1 MRLMAVERMSVAGT
15 IIGICSLLSITL
27 PMSPASADTGG
38 AGPIT
43 EYAPFPI
50 PGSFSCEVKYDLEG
64 NIWSDQFTG
73 NALGEVNPVT
83 GAVSEVLLPNPG
95 ALPGGMETASD
106 GNIYFVEVGG
116 NAIGVLHP
124 EARTISTYPFPW
136 ANAYVGGLPPGF
148 INTGPGVPFDLTT
161 GADGAIWFTMV
172 GLNAIGRFDITTH
185 EFQKWTVPTPLAG
198 LIANEPGP
206 NNTIAFAEGTANKI
220 GLINVYTHQITE
232 YPIPTPASLPAGLT
246 TSPDGKTVW
255 FGETLGQNIGALDVA
270 TGHITEYNLLALRKP
285 GSGIPLLDLGLGD
298 PLPSPGQMAFAS
310 DGKLYIME
318 GTFDA
323 GYQVGQFDPQTHEFN
338 ELVTPTPLSSPCDL
352 NTEKPGVVIFGEF
365 TGNRIG
371 SFHVPDLGVI
381 PFPL

>member
-1 MRLMAVERMSVAGT
+1 MRLRVVGRRSVAHLVV
-15 IIGICSLLSITL
+15 GICGLVSLAL
-27 PMSPASADTGG
+27 PVSPASAGTGG

-64 NIWSDQFTG
+64 NIWSDQLTG
-73 NALGEVNPVT
+73 NALGEVNPTT
-83 GAVSEVLLPNPG
+83 GAVAEVPLPNPG
-95 ALPGGMETASD
+95 ALPGGMERAAD

-116 NAIGVLHP
+116 NAIGVLNP
-124 EARTISTYPFPW
+124 PSRTISTYPFPW

-185 EFQKWTVPTPLAG
+185 EFQKWQVPTAVSG
-198 LIANEPGP
+198 LIAIEPGP
-206 NNTIAFAEGTANKI
+206 ANTVAFAEGTANKI
-220 GLINVYTHQITE
+220 GLIDVSTHQITE
-232 YPIPTPASLPAGLT
+232 YPIPTPNSLPAGLT
-246 TSPDGKTVW
+246 TSPDGKTIW
-255 FGETLGQNIGALDVA
+255 FGETLGQNLGALEVA
-270 TGHITEYNLLALRKP
+270 TGKITEYNLLALRKP
-285 GSGIPLLDLGLGD
+285 GSGIPLLDGSLGD
-298 PLPSPGQMAFAS
+298 PLPSPGQLAFAS

-323 GYQVGQFDPQTHEFN
+323 GYQVGQFDPQTLEFN
-338 ELVTPTPLSSPCDL
+338 ELVTPTALSSPCDL

-371 SFHVPDLGVI
+371 SFPVPDLGVT
-381 PFPL
+381 PYPL

>member
-1 MRLMAVERMSVAGT
+1 MSIPSLVVVAF
-15 IIGICSLLSITL
+15 SIAL
-27 PMSPASADTGG
+27 AASPASADTGG

-50 PGSFSCEVKYDLEG
+50 PASFSCEVKYDLEG

-83 GAVSEVLLPNPG
+83 GAVTEVPLPNPG
-95 ALPGGMETASD
+95 ALPGGMERAAD

-136 ANAYVGGLPPGF
+136 ANAEIGGLPLGLPGV
-148 INTGPGVPFDLTT
+148 NLGLGVPFDLTT

-185 EFQKWTVPTPLAG
+185 EFQMWPVPTPLSG
-198 LIANEPGP
+198 LIAIEPGP
-206 NNTIAFAEGTANKI
+206 NNTVAFAEGTGNKI
-220 GLINVYTHQITE
+220 GLINVFTHQFTE
-232 YPIPTPASLPAGLT
+232 YPIPTPASLPGGLT
-246 TSPDGKTVW
+246 TSPDGKTIW
-255 FGETLGQNIGALDVA
+255 FAETVGQKIGALNAV
-270 TGHITEYNLLALRKP
+270 TGQITEYDLLALRRP
-285 GSGIPLLDLGLGD
+285 GSGIPLLDRSFGD
-298 PLPSPGQMAFAS
+298 PLPSPGQLAFAS
-310 DGKLYIME
+310 DGNIYIME

-323 GYQVGQFDPQTHEFN
+323 GYQVGQFNPQTLAFN

-352 NTEKPGVVIFGEF
+352 NTEKPGTVIFGEF
-365 TGNRIG
+365 TGNRIR
-371 SFHVPDLGVI
+371 SFTVPNLGVT

>member
-1 MRLMAVERMSVAGT
+1 MKFLNRMSTT
-15 IIGICSLLSITL
+15 ILVGALCSVC
-27 PMSPASADTGG
+27 MSVSADTGG

-50 PGSFSCEVKYDLEG
+50 PASFSCEVKYDLEG

-83 GAVSEVLLPNPG
+83 GQVSEVLLPNPG
-95 ALPGGMETASD
+95 ALPGGMERGSD
-106 GNIYFVEVGG
+106 GNIYFVEVGA
-116 NAIGVLHP
+116 NAIGMLQP
-124 EARTISTYPFPW
+124 QTRTISTFPFPW
-136 ANAYVGGLPPGF
+136 ANVEIGPLPPGL
-148 INTGPGVPFDLTT
+148 NTGPGVPFDLTT

-185 EFQKWTVPTPLAG
+185 AFQMWPVPTPVSG
-198 LIANEPGP
+198 LIAIEPGP
-206 NNTIAFAEGTANKI
+206 NNTVAFAEGTANKI
-220 GLINVYTHQITE
+220 GTINVYTHQIIE

-246 TSPDGKTVW
+246 SSPDGTTIW
-255 FGETLGQNIGALDVA
+255 FGETLGQKIGALNPA
-270 TGHITEYNLLALRKP
+270 TGQIVEYDLLALRKP
-285 GSGIPLLDLGLGD
+285 GSGIPLLDQGLGD
-298 PLPSPGQMAFAS
+298 PLPSPGQLGFAS

-323 GYQVGQFDPQTHEFN
+323 GYQVGQFDPTTGVFN

-371 SFHVPDLGVI
+371 SFTVPNLGVN
-381 PFPL
+381 PYPL